1 MRGWAA
7 DDRASLKKKN
17 EKTKHENLRETI
29 SSQERKQNSTKITC
43 IQTWVGRIYA
53 NHRGRNTIQ
62 QQRLWTANGS
72 HAHAHTHTLTQHSI
86 RVRFWHFIHR
96 NHTSQQ
102 AGRQADRKL
111 FEIYRFSSYAWLS
124 IVRILLSTA
133 PRTAANVKP
142 TDALNGNP
150 LVRCL
155 IISEIYGSWAMAVWC
170 GRSVPFYIKQFLLSI
185 INSVI
190 PSIFFFCVQSLGC
203 CVYRHA
209 HRIDWHPPIWRANER
224 TDGRLG
230 SVYTVCLL
238 CCRRTECCCESKIAD
253 VVALATVRLARSIH
267 LPHKMNTYSSI

>member
-1 MRGWAA
+1 MNAWVGSWWQ
-7 DDRASLKKKN
+7 SVFKKKKRKDETRKSSWN
-17 EKTKHENLRETI
+17 NQQPRAKTEFYENHMYSNMSRTNLRK
-29 SSQERKQNSTKITC
+29 SQRKKYNPTAEIVDSE
-43 IQTWVGRIYA
+43 WVARARI
-53 NHRGRNTIQ
+53 
-62 QQRLWTANGS
+62 
-72 HAHAHTHTLTQHSI
+72 HTHTQHSI

-155 IISEIYGSWAMAVWC
+155 IISEIYSSWAMAVWC